1 METLKKD
8 FQADHEMALNPSSYC
23 CSESRPAQRF
33 AVLCF
38 ALFIV
43 FLLPWAAVAGEGAQ
57 VKLYTTATVDGES
70 VLLGQIAEIV
80 AADPAVKEKL
90 SAIEIGRAPLP
101 GQSSYFHPNRIEVLI
116 RQQTEIAGSCQIVAA
131 GPVKVVRN
139 HRTVSAEQIRTTV
152 LKYIETHAPW
162 DQRQMKVRPIRYDQA
177 VIVPPGNVTLQI
189 SAARHTNWLGAE
201 PFTVRIMVN
210 GESVRRIAVTTYIEV
225 WQEVYLAAKPIG
237 RGQPITP
244 AEVKVQKMDLARMPS
259 NAIVRADQVIGKRAN
274 RAIAINSIL
283 RDDQV
288 EKEPAIRKGDLVQV
302 LAESQVFKVST
313 QAVAQ
318 ENGCVGDRIELIN
331 RRSKKKIYA
340 QVVNAET
347 VKVEF

>member
-1 METLKKD
+1 
-8 FQADHEMALNPSSYC
+8 MAIKPSLYC
-23 CSESRPAQRF
+23 CSDFRPGQRIAF
-33 AVLCF
+33 LCLS
-38 ALFIV
+38 LFIA
-43 FLLPWAAVAGEGAQ
+43 FLLPLAAGAGEGVQ
-57 VKLYTTATVDGES
+57 VKLFNTAKVDSES

-80 AADPAVKEKL
+80 AANPATKETL

-101 GQSSYFHPNRIEVLI
+101 GQSLYIHPNRVEVLL
-116 RQQTEIAGSCQIVAA
+116 RQAPETAGGCQIIAA

-139 HRTVSAEQIRTTV
+139 HGTVSAEQIRTA
-152 LKYIETHAPW
+152 LEKYIERHAPW
-162 DQRQMKVRPIRYDQA
+162 DKRQMKVRPIRYDQP

-189 SAARHTNWLGAE
+189 SPAKHTNWLGAE
-201 PFTVRIMVN
+201 PFTVRIMVD

-244 AEVKVQKMDLARMPS
+244 AELKVQKMDLARMPS
-259 NAIVRADQVIGKRAN
+259 NAVVRADQVIGNRAN

-302 LAESQVFKVST
+302 LAESSLFKIST

-331 RRSKKKIYA
+331 HRSKKKIFA
-340 QVVNAET
+340 QVVDAET